1 MKKWNLKK
9 LWTLF
14 INYSYLFSLKSC
26 FWTLNLQNEYLHD
39 IIIIIVKNT
48 NNAHFSSSKVCFDTI
63 LSGNATGDNVS
74 ALNPSQIVATVVA
87 CAQLWLCRNKMCL
100 LGSWAS
106 PFYASVWN
114 PSCSPPP
121 PSRLSAAG
129 ECSIVLSAAVYCMSA
144 AGECERRSLLLSPQ
158 TLSRFLFLQ
167 ILRRLDPPPPP
178 HPCIL
183 G

>member
-1 MKKWNLKK
+1 MYLNFKNKFFFDHNVWSLENMKKWNLKK

-39 IIIIIVKNT
+39 IIIIIVKNS

-87 CAQLWLCRNKMCL
+87 CAQLWQCRNKMCL

-114 PSCSPPP
+114 PSCSPPAVC
-121 PSRLSAAG
+121 LLQESA
-129 ECSIVLSAAVYCMSA
+129 V
-144 AGECERRSLLLSPQ
+144 
-158 TLSRFLFLQ
+158 
-167 ILRRLDPPPPP
+167 
-178 HPCIL
+178 
-183 G
+183 